1 MEQIP
6 ADVQAALGAGFDYS
20 GATTDAKEYAH
31 LQAAAAD
38 AQLLYD
44 FLRMPTSP
52 PPTKADA
59 ILVLGSNDVR
69 VAKRAA
75 ELHAAGLAPLVVFS
89 GARGNFTQDLEQTE
103 AEWLADAARR
113 DGLPDSAILLEPR
126 ATNTG
131 ENIRFCR
138 ELLRERWGDAV
149 DSKTYIVVQKPF
161 MLYRSFAT
169 FTKQW
174 PGPSFAVASP
184 AVAKLED
191 YVDASIGM
199 PFDAVV
205 SAMVGDTQ
213 RLRFYSEV
221 KDFQAAIDV
230 PDAVWAALGRLVGL
244 GYTSHLCAR

>member
-1 MEQIP
+1 MAQHAKNAIRVARYLEAHPKVRHVVYPGLKSHPGHEIAKRQCSGFSGMVTFRIRGDIESSR
-6 ADVQAALGAGFDYS
+6 AFLKGVKVFTLAESLGAVESLAELPCIMTHASVPAEQRARVLDKLHRYTGLSKQYLDR
-20 GATTDAKEYAH
+20 AH
-31 LQAAAAD
+31 LKV
-38 AQLLYD
+38 
-44 FLRMPTSP
+44 S
-52 PPTKADA
+52 
-59 ILVLGSNDVR
+59 
-69 VAKRAA
+69 
-75 ELHAAGLAPLVVFS
+75 
-89 GARGNFTQDLEQTE
+89 
-103 AEWLADAARR
+103 
-113 DGLPDSAILLEPR
+113 
-126 ATNTG
+126 TN
-131 ENIRFCR
+131 RFRR
-138 ELLRERWGDAV
+138 ELLRERWGDSV

-184 AVAKLED
+184 AVAKLAD

-221 KDFQAAIDV
+221 KDFQAAVDV